1 MLECCQ
7 YAEDEFWERI
17 FEELAYGKAPFGS
30 YINKGFLCCGFRN
43 KEFTYRLERKDPKIL
58 YTELYELLTNKLGL
72 LSNKQKLEKRKRYR
86 EEETSE
92 IPQDWSSIR
101 RKNIK
106 DIMYQNFVLDMK
118 KKYNL
123 DMKQTKMLL
132 AMLTLALLIKS
143 IGPKD
148 IIYENERIQE
158 IQGIEFE
165 KGSFTFS
172 RPVYS
177 KIYTS
182 NSAEGESQ
190 EKIDICQEWDKYI
203 GELQTRVI

>member
-1 MLECCQ
+1 MECCQ
-7 YAEDEFWERI
+7 YTEDEFWERI

-43 KEFTYRLERKDPKIL
+43 KEFTYKLERKDPKIL
-58 YTELYELLTNKLGL
+58 YTELYELLSNKLGI
-72 LSNKQKLEKRKRYR
+72 LSNRQKLEKRKKYQ

-92 IPQDWSSIR
+92 IPQNWSSIR

-118 KKYNL
+118 NKYNL
-123 DMKQTKMLL
+123 DMKQAKMLL

-148 IIYENERIQE
+148 IVYENERIQE

-165 KGSFTFS
+165 EGSFTFS
-172 RPVYS
+172 RPIHSRVIIS
-177 KIYTS
+177 S
-182 NSAEGESQ
+182 VQEEGD
-190 EKIDICQEWDKYI
+190 EKIDLCQEWEKYI
-203 GELQTRVI
+203 MELKTRVL

>member
-7 YAEDEFWERI
+7 YTEDEFWERI

-58 YTELYELLTNKLGL
+58 YEELYELLTNKLGL

-118 KKYNL
+118 KKYSL

-165 KGSFTFS
+165 KGSFAFS
-172 RPVYS
+172 RPIYS

-182 NSAEGESQ
+182 NSVEGES
-190 EKIDICQEWDKYI
+190 EERIDICQEWDKYI
-203 GELQTRVI
+203 GELQTRMI

>member
-1 MLECCQ
+1 
-7 YAEDEFWERI
+7 
-17 FEELAYGKAPFGS
+17 
-30 YINKGFLCCGFRN
+30 
-43 KEFTYRLERKDPKIL
+43 
-58 YTELYELLTNKLGL
+58 LTNKLGL

-118 KKYNL
+118 KKYSL

-165 KGSFTFS
+165 KGSFAFS
-172 RPVYS
+172 RPIYS

-182 NSAEGESQ
+182 NSVEGES
-190 EKIDICQEWDKYI
+190 EERIDICQEWDKYI
-203 GELQTRVI
+203 GELQTRMI

>member
-1 MLECCQ
+1 MLECGQ

-43 KEFTYRLERKDPKIL
+43 KEFTYKLERKDPKLL

-72 LSNKQKLEKRKRYR
+72 LSNKQKLEKRKKYR
-86 EEETSE
+86 EDETSE

-118 KKYNL
+118 KKYSL
-123 DMKQTKMLL
+123 DMKQTKILL

-148 IIYENERIQE
+148 IIYEEERIQE

-182 NSAEGESQ
+182 NSIEGEGE
-190 EKIDICQEWDKYI
+190 EKIDICQEWQKYI